1 MALAVEVSSE
11 EAGVLGF
18 AVGIHVDMQFAI
30 DLVEVAIELYW
41 EEKRILNGHHR
52 QHTFVGVHIIALE
65 CDPEEVFEGA
75 SCITN
80 CLSVTAVEAS

>member
-52 QHTFVGVHIIALE
+52 QHNWGDRRTTNK
-65 CDPEEVFEGA
+65 EEVKDFKQ
-75 SCITN
+75 S
-80 CLSVTAVEAS
+80 AVS